1 MRAATILLAAAV
13 TALPLLAE
21 PNFTILLPERTRLLE
36 DQRLDLV
43 IEARNLT
50 GLTGLRVT
58 ANNQDITGR
67 FRGPFPVDLDCDGRP
82 DAVYR
87 ADLVSFTEPGFV
99 RVVAT
104 VQSARGEAKDIKDI
118 LVVPFRPGTPP
129 RNIILMIGDGMGT
142 SSRDAG
148 RIIARSVETLPGVPG
163 IREGFFDR
171 LLEMDQM
178 PVSGMVM
185 NYSTGRVIPDSS
197 AAATAWAVGNK
208 TVDASLGVFGD
219 GTDCAWDSGI
229 NAANI
234 AAARDNPR
242 IETLWE
248 YLKRKHNYRTGVV
261 TSSNVTDA
269 TPSAHGAHHGSRDAS
284 FDISQQ
290 YLENP
295 FLGHQPVFDV
305 LLGGGKED
313 FDPDIRAD
321 GRDLVAEFQA
331 RGYQFVK
338 SATELRGLGAGA
350 GKVLGLFRR
359 PNSVSRHSSGVRPSS
374 RGTMET
380 AYDKLRLT
388 RPGSEPLPNMGTW
401 TDQPFLDLMTQKAL
415 EVLSGP
421 SGDRPFVLMVEAALI
436 DKQAHSNH
444 ATGALW
450 DVIELDK
457 AVGTARAWA
466 KTRKLAD
473 TLVIATG
480 DHDTA
485 GMVIVGMTDISDADL
500 ADRTATG
507 TFTINPGVGEQRF
520 TVYKDVNTNVRAIVN
535 YASSGP
541 PAAVNGRIY
550 DTDGFPDYVDAD
562 GDGYPENRQVGE
574 KGRRRLSVSF
584 RSGNHAGHSLPLTA
598 EGVGA
603 FLFTGYMDQT
613 DLFFKMATVLT
624 GETAEADAL
633 LDNLLGNPRYPR
645 TYGK

>member
-1 MRAATILLAAAV
+1 MCRTLVLLAAAAV
-13 TALPLLAE
+13 ALPLWAE

-36 DQRLDLV
+36 DQRLDIV

-50 GLTGLRVT
+50 GLTGLHVV
-58 ANNQDITGR
+58 ANNRDVTDR
-67 FRGPFPVDLDCDGRP
+67 FKGPFQVDLDCDGRP
-82 DAVYR
+82 DAVFR
-87 ADLVSFTEPGFV
+87 ADLVSFPDPGWV
-99 RVVAT
+99 RLVAT
-104 VQSARGEAKDIKDI
+104 TRHAGGEAHDMKDIQVI
-118 LVVPFRPGTPP
+118 PFRPGRPA
-129 RNIILMIGDGMGT
+129 RNIVLLIGDGMGT
-142 SSRDAG
+142 SFRDAA
-148 RIIARSVETLPGVPG
+148 RIISRSVETLPGVPG
-163 IREGFFDR
+163 LREGFYDR

-178 PVSGMVM
+178 PVSGMVI
-185 NYSTGRVIPDSS
+185 NHSTGRVIPDSS

-208 TVDASLGVFGD
+208 TVDASLSALGD
-219 GTDCAWDSGI
+219 GTDCAWDSGV

-242 IETLWE
+242 VETLWE
-248 YLKRKHNYRTGVV
+248 YLKRKYNYRTGVV
-261 TSSNVTDA
+261 TTSNVTDA
-269 TPSAHGAHHGSRDAS
+269 TPAAHGAHHGSRDAS
-284 FDISQQ
+284 FDISLQ

-295 FLGHQPVFDV
+295 FLGGQPVFDV

-313 FDPDIRAD
+313 FDADIRPD
-321 GRDLVAEFQA
+321 KRDLVTEFQA

-338 SATELRGLGAGA
+338 TATELRGVGVTASKL
-350 GKVLGLFRR
+350 LGLFRR
-359 PNSVSRHSSGVRPSS
+359 PNSVSLHSSGIRPSS

-401 TDQPFLDLMTQKAL
+401 TDQPFLDLMTQKAI
-415 EVLSGP
+415 EVLAGP
-421 SGDRPFVLMVEAALI
+421 NRDQPYILMVEAALI

-457 AVGTARAWA
+457 AVGAARAWA
-466 KTRKLAD
+466 KARKLSD
-473 TLVIATG
+473 TLVIVTA
-480 DHDTA
+480 DHDTG
-485 GMVIVGMTDISDADL
+485 GMVIVGLTAISDADL

-507 TFTINPGVGEQRF
+507 TFTLNPGVGQQ
-520 TVYKDVNTNVRAIVN
+520 TITAYKDINTNVRAIVN

-550 DTDGFPDYVDAD
+550 DTDGFPDYIDAD
-562 GDGYPENRQVGE
+562 GDGFPENRRVGD
-574 KGRRRLSVSF
+574 KGRLRLSVGF

-613 DLFFKMATVLT
+613 DIFFKMATVLT
-624 GETAEADAL
+624 GETADADEL
-633 LDNLLGNPRYPR
+633 LNNLLVNPGYPL
-645 TYGK
+645 TFGK